1 MTPTDYIALAA
12 AVIFLTGYL
21 ILHVRY
27 RQGAKDRARCDA
39 WIAEMEA
46 KGDWGW

>member
-1 MTPTDYIALAA
+1 MNPTTYIALTA
-12 AVIFLTGYL
+12 AVILLTSYL

-39 WIAEMEA
+39 WIAALEA
-46 KGDWGW
+46 KGDWGV